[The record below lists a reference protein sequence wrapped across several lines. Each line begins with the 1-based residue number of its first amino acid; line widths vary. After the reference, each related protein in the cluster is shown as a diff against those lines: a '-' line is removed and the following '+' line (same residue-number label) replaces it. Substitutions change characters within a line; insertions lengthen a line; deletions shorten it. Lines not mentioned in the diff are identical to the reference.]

1 MSAHI
6 TPTQRERIVRDPRS
20 IATRATMRLALC
32 TLLAAVSLITAC
44 GFGSILDV
52 HVPGRV
58 QEGALNDPAL
68 APTMVASVVSDLEC
82 AWNNYAAGSA
92 LISDEFLQ
100 ASGNLNQRN
109 WGSRRITAD
118 DPNMATASCRGQY
131 GIYTTLQ
138 TARFQ
143 AEDIFKR
150 LETFTDQQVA
160 NRLSLEAT
168 VKAYGAYALVA
179 LGEGFCEMALDGGP
193 IITKAQVLAL
203 AETRFTEAI
212 DLATRANNTDI
223 LNMAL
228 VGRAR
233 VRLDLQNFAGAITDA
248 SRIPAAYVKNVTRD
262 DSDVRRYDAFCEY
275 ITCATNRHATVA
287 PNYRNVTW
295 QGVADPRVAVSTRNQ
310 LAFDNAQ
317 IHWFP
322 TNKHTARSFPLI
334 IASYKEARLI
344 VAEASARSGDLATAR
359 TIINALHT
367 AAGIPGYD
375 AAGTDTQDQVTA
387 QVIEERRRELFT
399 EGGHRLNDQI
409 RFRGTKFNIP
419 FKGEPGSIHPNGVD
433 ATNLPYGSTTCFPLP
448 TVERIGNPN
457 IGS

>member
-1 MSAHI
+1 MSNYI
-6 TPTQRERIVRDPRS
+6 DLSQRGRDMPESASTSGRWT
-20 IATRATMRLALC
+20 IRLALAA
-32 TLLAAVSLITAC
+32 LLGGASLVTAC
-44 GFGSILDV
+44 GGDILDV

-58 QEGALNDPAL
+58 QEEALNDPAL
-68 APTMVASVVSDLEC
+68 AATMVASVVSDLEC

-92 LISDEFLQ
+92 LISDEFIQ

-143 AEDIFKR
+143 AEDIFQR
-150 LETFTDQQVA
+150 LESFTDAQVA

-193 IITKAQVLAL
+193 LMTKTQVLEL

-212 DLATRANNTDI
+212 DLATRSNNTDI

-233 VRLDLQNFAGAITDA
+233 VRLDLQNFAGAIADA
-248 SRIPAAYVKNVTRD
+248 QRVTVGYVKNVTRD
-262 DSDVRRYDAFCEY
+262 ETDVRRYDAFCEF
-275 ITCATNRHATVA
+275 IACATNRHATVA

-295 QGVADPRVAVSTRNQ
+295 QGVPDPRISVGTRNQ

-317 IHWFP
+317 IHYFP
-322 TNKHTARSFPLI
+322 TNKHTSRSFALI
-334 IASYKEARLI
+334 LASYKEAQLI
-344 VAEASARSGDLATAR
+344 VAEASARTGDLATAR
-359 TIINALHT
+359 QLINAMHT

-375 AAGTDTQDQVTA
+375 AAGTETQDQVIA

-399 EGGHRLNDQI
+399 EGGHRLNDHL
-409 RFRGTKFNIP
+409 RFRGTPFNIP
-419 FKGEPGSIHPNGVD
+419 FKGEAGSIHPNGVD

>member
-1 MSAHI
+1 MSARI
-6 TPTQRERIVRDPRS
+6 TPTHRERNVRDPRRN
-20 IATRATMRLALC
+20 AARPPVRLALSMFIVV
-32 TLLAAVSLITAC
+32 ASLTTAC
-44 GFGSILDV
+44 GFGNILDV

-68 APTMVASVVSDLEC
+68 APTMAASVVSDFEC

-92 LISDEFLQ
+92 LISDEFIQ

-118 DPNMATASCRGQY
+118 EPTLATGSCRVQY

-150 LETFTDQQVA
+150 LETFTDAQVA
-160 NRLSLEAT
+160 NRVSLEAT

-193 IITKAQVLAL
+193 LITKAQVLAL

-212 DLATRANNTDI
+212 DLATRSNNSDI
-223 LNMAL
+223 LTMAFA
-228 VGRAR
+228 GRAR
-233 VRLDLQNFAGAITDA
+233 VRLDLGNFAGAIADA
-248 SRIPAAYVKNVTRD
+248 SRIPATYVKNATRD
-262 DSDVRRYDAFCEY
+262 DSDLRRYDAFCEF

-295 QGVADPRVAVSTRNQ
+295 QGVADPRVAVSTKNQ

-317 IHWFP
+317 IHYYP
-322 TNKHTARSFPLI
+322 TNKHTSRSFPLI
-334 IASYKEARLI
+334 VASYKEARLI
-344 VAEASARSGDLATAR
+344 IAEASARTGDLATAR
-359 TIINALHT
+359 TIINALHA

-375 AAGTDTQDQVTA
+375 PAGTDTQDQVTT

-399 EGGHRLNDQI
+399 EGGHRLNDQL
-409 RFRGTKFNIP
+409 RFRGTAFNIP
-419 FKGEPGSIHPNGVD
+419 FKGEPGSIYPNGVD
-433 ATNLPYGSTTCFPLP
+433 ATGLPYGNTTCFPLP

>member
-1 MSAHI
+1 MSRRFDLRVLLLVAAGVVG
-6 TPTQRERIVRDPRS
+6 TTSCRD
-20 IATRATMRLALC
+20 
-32 TLLAAVSLITAC
+32 
-44 GFGSILDV
+44 ILSV

-58 QEGALNDPAL
+58 QSDALNDPSL
-68 APTMVASVVSDLEC
+68 AATMVASVVSDLEC
-82 AWNNYAAGSA
+82 AWNNYAAGAA
-92 LISDEFLQ
+92 LISDEFIQ

-118 DPNMATASCRGQY
+118 EPTMAQGTCRTQY
-131 GIYTTLQ
+131 GVYTTLH

-150 LETFTDQQVA
+150 LETFTDAQVTG
-160 NRLSLEAT
+160 RVSLEAT

-193 IITKAQVLAL
+193 LMTKAQVLAL

-212 DLATRANNTDI
+212 DLATKSNNTDI

-233 VRLDLQNFAGAITDA
+233 VRLDLANFAGALADA
-248 SRIPAAYVKNVTRD
+248 ARIPTGYVKNVTRD
-262 DSDVRRYDAFCEY
+262 DSDLRRYDGFCEF

-295 QGVADPRVAVSTRNQ
+295 QGVPDPRVAVSTRNQ

-317 IHWFP
+317 IHYFP
-322 TNKHTARSFPLI
+322 TNKHTSRSFPLI
-334 IASYKEARLI
+334 LASFKEARLI
-344 VAEASARSGDLATAR
+344 IAEASARTNDLARAR
-359 TIINALHT
+359 TLINAMHT
-367 AAGIPGYD
+367 EAVIPGYD
-375 AAGTDTQDQVTA
+375 APGTDNQDQVIT

-399 EGGHRLNDQI
+399 EGGHRFNDQL
-409 RFRGTKFNIP
+409 RFRGTKYNIP

-433 ATNLPYGSTTCFPLP
+433 ATNLPYGTTTCFPLP

-457 IGS
+457 IGG